1 MGPARWR
8 DLETECPQTSG
19 PGGQPFIET
28 LLLLLRGTIQ
38 TPSSE
43 EDKKPPG
50 MFSFLGAECG
60 QKSRMTTLK

>member
-28 LLLLLRGTIQ
+28 SLLLLGGTNQ

-43 EDKKPPG
+43 ENKKSLG
-50 MFSFLGAECG
+50 MFSFLGADCG